1 MKKKCLLITLIIL
14 ILGGFIALITYNIKM
29 KNKSDAKKF
38 KEEYESFN
46 GKENNYFKYRNL
58 SINEKN
64 PFIYVDASD
73 IVKKVENKETFIVYF
88 GDPECPWCRSVIEQS
103 IKSARD
109 NNIYKIYY
117 VRMWDGFH
125 NEKLRDI
132 YELENGNPVI
142 KQKGT
147 KSYYKLLKYF
157 DNVLDDYTLTDESG
171 NIVKVNEKR
180 IFAPNF
186 IFVRE
191 GVAEEII
198 SGISKNQKS
207 YNSRLN
213 KEIKKEEEQIF
224 DAFYQN
230 VNSCTDKC

>member
-1 MKKKCLLITLIIL
+1 
-14 ILGGFIALITYNIKM
+14 
-29 KNKSDAKKF
+29 
-38 KEEYESFN
+38 
-46 GKENNYFKYRNL
+46 
-58 SINEKN
+58 
-64 PFIYVDASD
+64 
-73 IVKKVENKETFIVYF
+73 
-88 GDPECPWCRSVIEQS
+88 
-103 IKSARD
+103 
-109 NNIYKIYY
+109 
-117 VRMWDGFH
+117 MWDGFH

-142 KQKGT
+142 KQNGT

-157 DNVLDDYTLTDESG
+157 DNVLDYCTLTDESG

-198 SGISKNQKS
+198 SGISENQKG
-207 YNSRLN
+207 YNLRLN
-213 KEIKKEEEQIF
+213 KDIKKEEEQIF
-224 DAFYQN
+224 DSFYQK